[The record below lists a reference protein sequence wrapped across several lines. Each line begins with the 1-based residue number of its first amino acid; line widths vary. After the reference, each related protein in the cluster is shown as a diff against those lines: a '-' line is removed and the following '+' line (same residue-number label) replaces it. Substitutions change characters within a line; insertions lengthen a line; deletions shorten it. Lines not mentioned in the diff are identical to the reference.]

1 MNSFRCQPRYSGTS
15 RLLTLAAIH
24 ACRSATAVPACSAV
38 VQFLAVP
45 QRPVLVPAGD
55 EQQPRLGQ
63 RLDVRLLHIQTG
75 PRSAP
80 GRGPVP
86 PNRGIC
92 PDSGND
98 LLTARGDI
106 ISHGPRP
113 TASVHVSFRNEPR
126 CGTRLPL
133 SPAFGVKF
141 GVVLHAALGSQTASR
156 RRGRTDRDGVWSA
169 DSVLAQ

>member
-1 MNSFRCQPRYSGTS
+1 VNSFRCQPRYSGTS

-38 VQFLAVP
+38 VQFPAVP

-55 EQQPRLGQ
+55 GQQPRLGQ

-75 PRSAP
+75 PRSAL

-133 SPAFGVKF
+133 PPVQAGMAQNLDRAEVGWWMPALRPG
-141 GVVLHAALGSQTASR
+141 GLLGCHFR
-156 RRGRTDRDGVWSA
+156 RWPGRDGP
-169 DSVLAQ
+169 